1 MNSKVLYA
9 LFLFT
14 SLLAGTT
21 ISHTSLASAAG
32 QEKPLLIPK
41 SGGLVTEEE
50 ITDDSSGLII
60 DPPRKESDATSN
72 EEEREYVVKIP
83 PKLLELGKIKDPV
96 KKLEFIFQDLE
107 KEGKVPPK
115 TTQTMMAAMNGD
127 RDAIVQMCNVTENN
141 CGIEAGSDNS
151 EDVPLA
157 DWLVAVGVWLVKKG
171 LEWMWDQFTTDGGS
185 TVGDGTGTIKVKP
198 CGSQLCTQ

>member
-1 MNSKVLYA
+1 MNSKLIYT
-9 LFLFT
+9 LFLFS

-21 ISHTSLASAAG
+21 ISYTSLVSTAG
-32 QEKPLLIPK
+32 QEKPLLVPK

-50 ITDDSSGLII
+50 ITDDSTGLVI
-60 DPPRKESDATSN
+60 DPPREESDATSN

-107 KEGKVPPK
+107 KDGKVPPK

-127 RDAIVQMCNVTENN
+127 RDAIVKMCNVTENN
-141 CGIEAGSDNS
+141 CGIEVGSDNS
-151 EDVPLA
+151 EDVSLP
-157 DWLVAVGVWLVKKG
+157 DWLKGAIGWIVEKILVWVWG
-171 LEWMWDQFTTDGGS
+171 EITDDDEDDEDDDDGGS
-185 TVGDGTGTIKVKP
+185 GQCIDAFGGF
-198 CGSQLCTQ
+198 C